1 LRYEFIRE
9 QQKAY
14 PVNLLCK
21 VMGVSCSGYYKHLK
35 PKLNQKQI
43 LENKLLVE
51 VKALA
56 QESRNSY
63 GSRMMSKNLQG
74 KGYKVGRYAA
84 RTLMHKAGI
93 ECKQRRR
100 YCITTQ
106 SKHDFMVAKNILNRD
121 FTASAPNRIWLADI
135 TYLWT
140 FEGWLYVGV
149 LLDLF
154 SRRVV
159 GWAMTDHM
167 RETLVNEALQMAL
180 GRRQPESGLLHHSD
194 RGVQYASD
202 CYQSTLQ
209 AAGIT
214 VSMSRKGNCW
224 DNSVMER
231 FFGSLKTERTDNIIY
246 KTREEAKAD
255 VIDYIEMFY
264 NSRRLHSTL
273 NYVTPLEF
281 ENQFLLKNLSTF
293 T

>member
-1 LRYEFIRE
+1 MEVCR
-9 QQKAY
+9 
-14 PVNLLCK
+14 
-21 VMGVSCSGYYKHLK
+21 SGYYKYLQS
-35 PKLNQKQI
+35 KLCQRDI
-43 LENKLLVE
+43 LENKLVIE

-56 QESRNSY
+56 KESRNSY
-63 GSRMMSKNLQG
+63 GSRMMAKHLQI
-74 KGYKVGRYAA
+74 KGYCVGRYAA
-84 RTLMHKAGI
+84 RTLMRKAGI

-100 YCITTQ
+100 YRITTQ
-106 SKHDFMVAKNILNRD
+106 SNHEFVIAKNILNRE
-121 FTASAPNRIWLADI
+121 FSVNAPNRIWLADI

-140 FEGWLYVGV
+140 LEGWLYIAAI
-149 LLDLF
+149 LDLF

-159 GWAMTDHM
+159 GWAMENHM

-180 GRRQPESGLLHHSD
+180 GRRQPKQGLLHHSD

-202 CYQSTLQ
+202 NYQSALS

-231 FFGSLKTERTDNIIY
+231 FFGSLKAERTNNTIY

-255 VIDYIEMFY
+255 IIDYIEMFY
-264 NSRRLHSTL
+264 NSKRLHSTL
-273 NYVTPLEF
+273 NYVTPIQF